1 MIKMS
6 QDTMDK
12 LRELK
17 DRLRDPATYESHGW
31 CDRNGCMSCTEND
44 LEEVFKLLDALIASL
59 E

>member
-1 MIKMS
+1 MS

-17 DRLRDPATYESHGW
+17 DRLRDPATYDSHGW
-31 CDRNGCMSCTEND
+31 CEWC